1 MKGSYLLLF
10 LLVSAILALG
20 ASGCSSEQDSERE
33 QITLWNKYI
42 DERNQ
47 ITTEFWSIARN
58 NIADMK
64 NFTNG
69 KITEQQFLD
78 ALEKN
83 LEEYN
88 RLKSRLENTSPPEEL
103 FDAHENLIRAHNL
116 MILSIKS
123 EITGTELYMDGN
135 FDLGREY
142 YEKAKDYL
150 AQASMEFDSVDAATT
165 NAERKL
171 QIIPETT

>member
-1 MKGSYLLLF
+1 
-10 LLVSAILALG
+10 
-20 ASGCSSEQDSERE
+20 
-33 QITLWNKYI
+33 
-42 DERNQ
+42 
-47 ITTEFWSIARN
+47 
-58 NIADMK
+58 MK